1 MNTEQIA
8 PDDSEERIDPG
19 GSSGTPGASLGAPA
33 DAPGYEDE
41 TPLQNQDAAP
51 LLPAEEEESDD
62 PTASPA
68 DGAD

>member
-1 MNTEQIA
+1 MDTEQIA
-8 PDDSEERIDPG
+8 PDESEERIDPG
-19 GSSGTPGASLGAPA
+19 GSSGTAGAGLGAPA
-33 DAPGYEDE
+33 DTPGFEA
-41 TPLQNQDAAP
+41 TAPLQNQDAAP